1 MKKEKKTSD
10 QMRKDTID
18 ALNLFINNL
27 KEYLRKGTYEIEYV
41 DRALYT
47 GEIRGINLH
56 LDDHRLVI
64 RQDNAEVMFYM
75 EMKVENL
82 LNQSP
87 LDDYERLSIDREILN
102 HEEKL
107 KKLKAQKA
115 NLAQAALQKIDE
127 DEVGS

>member
-82 LNQSP
+82 LNQSL